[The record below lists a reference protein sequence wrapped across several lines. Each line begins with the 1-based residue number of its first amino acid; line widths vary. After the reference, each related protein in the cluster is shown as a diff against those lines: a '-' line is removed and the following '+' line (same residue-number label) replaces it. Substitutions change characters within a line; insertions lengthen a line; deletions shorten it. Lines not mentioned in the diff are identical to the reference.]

1 MRRRSVSPAATPQ
14 RIAPFRSR
22 PHLPGNQRPSKARAM
37 KTTFDDYWLGYL
49 AGHARPLTRVLHYFG
64 LFFGQLLGLYLSFA
78 FAWWAA
84 LIVCPLSYYVA
95 YLSHEM
101 VEGNSNKPYATR
113 PRWSIFGFFHMLAL
127 DLTGQLRSQTARLTP
142 EHFAAEHP

>member
-1 MRRRSVSPAATPQ
+1 MP
-14 RIAPFRSR
+14 IRSR
-22 PHLPGNQRPSKARAM
+22 AYCIISDCSSASYS
-37 KTTFDDYWLGYL
+37 DCI
-49 AGHARPLTRVLHYFG
+49 
-64 LFFGQLLGLYLSFA
+64 FA
-78 FAWWAA
+78 FVWWAA
-84 LIVCPLSYYVA
+84 LIVCPLSYTVA

-113 PRWSIFGFFHMLAL
+113 PLWSIFGFFRMLAL

>member
-1 MRRRSVSPAATPQ
+1 MNKV
-14 RIAPFRSR
+14 I
-22 PHLPGNQRPSKARAM
+22 
-37 KTTFDDYWLGYL
+37 FDDYWLGYL

-64 LFFGQLLGLYLSFA
+64 LFFGQLLGLYLSFT

-84 LIVCPLSYYVA
+84 LIVCPLSYSVA

-113 PRWSIFGFFHMLAL
+113 PLWSVVSFFRMLAL
-127 DLTGQLRSQTARLTP
+127 DLTGQLRRQTARLTP
-142 EHFAAEHP
+142 AHFAAEHP

>member
-1 MRRRSVSPAATPQ
+1 MNKV
-14 RIAPFRSR
+14 
-22 PHLPGNQRPSKARAM
+22 
-37 KTTFDDYWLGYL
+37 TFDDYWLGYL

-78 FAWWAA
+78 FAWWTA

-95 YLSHEM
+95 YLSHAR
-101 VEGNSNKPYATR
+101 VEGNSNKPYATQ
-113 PRWSIFGFFHMLAL
+113 PLWSVVSFFRMLIL

>member
-1 MRRRSVSPAATPQ
+1 VT
-14 RIAPFRSR
+14 
-22 PHLPGNQRPSKARAM
+22 KV
-37 KTTFDDYWLGYL
+37 TFDDYWLGYL

-84 LIVCPLSYYVA
+84 LIVCPLSYHVA

-113 PRWSIFGFFHMLAL
+113 PLRSVVSFFRMLSL
-127 DLTGQLRSQTARLTP
+127 DLTGQLGSQTARLTP